1 MPVFL
6 CVILSLVCAPAAA
19 AAMISLPHGAGLT
32 AGGAGM
38 VAEIIDGDTVQ
49 LADGRTLRLAG
60 LYAPKSGVAGRQ
72 AAHRL
77 TELAAG
83 RPVRLFFAGLP
94 RDRWRRVL
102 AHLERGDGLWLQGAL
117 LAEGLARVQTRVQTR
132 AETRAVASAMLH
144 LEAAAR
150 RARRGIWRNPAF
162 AVRRADSL
170 DRTARGFQI
179 VEGRILRAQRI
190 NGRVY
195 LNFGADWH
203 TDFTVSL
210 DAAARRRF
218 VRAGL
223 SPQHWS
229 GRYIRVRGWIKNWN
243 GPMIEATHPE
253 QIEVLDGPDD
263 FLF

>member
-1 MPVFL
+1 M
-6 CVILSLVCAPAAA
+6 LSLVCATPA
-19 AAMISLPHGAGLT
+19 AAMIHLPRDAGLT
-32 AGGAGM
+32 TGGTGV
-38 VAEIIDGDTVQ
+38 VAEIIDGDTLK

-60 LYAPKSGVAGRQ
+60 LRAPKSGVAGRH
-72 AAHRL
+72 AARRL

-83 RPVRLFFAGLP
+83 HVVRLFFAGLP
-94 RDRWRRVL
+94 RDRWRQVL
-102 AHLERGDGLWLQGAL
+102 AHLERDDGLWLQGAL
-117 LAEGLARVQTRVQTR
+117 LAEGAARVQTRADVR
-132 AETRAVASAMLH
+132 AAATAMLR

-150 RARRGIWRNPAF
+150 RAGRGIWRNPAF

-170 DRTARGFQI
+170 GKAATGFQI
-179 VEGRILRAQRI
+179 VEGRILRARRI
-190 NGRVY
+190 KGRVY

-210 DAAARRRF
+210 APAARRLF

-223 SPQHWS
+223 NPQDWS

-253 QIEVLDGPDD
+253 QIEVLDGLDNSS
-263 FLF
+263 F

>member
-19 AAMISLPHGAGLT
+19 AAMISLPHDAGLT
-32 AGGAGM
+32 AGGAGV
-38 VAEIIDGDTVQ
+38 VAEIIDGDTVR

-60 LYAPKSGVAGRQ
+60 LYAPKTGIAGRQ

-77 TELAAG
+77 SELAVG
-83 RPVRLFFAGLP
+83 RPVRLFFAGPP

-117 LAEGLARVQTRVQTR
+117 LAEGLARAQTR
-132 AETRAVASAMLH
+132 AETRAAASAMLH

-190 NGRVY
+190 KGRVY
-195 LNFGADWH
+195 LNFGADWR

-210 DAAARRRF
+210 NAAARRRF

-223 SPQHWS
+223 APEDWS

-253 QIEVLDGPDD
+253 QIEVLDGPDNS
-263 FLF
+263 LF